1 MLGCVGCKHLTSGP
15 SDVRNGLAELQGS
28 LPTCIFLNILTNT
41 ASQEQVREICI
52 SLFHLKGKFLSTVLF
67 LHLLK
72 TNPTWTYPSPD
83 KAWSRSKDKQNS
95 MSENSILWE
104 VPHPLTTFGAC
115 LRNEGCAKPICNGSV
130 LKTNMRQYHCHLQ
143 FM

>member
-28 LPTCIFLNILTNT
+28 LPTCIFLNILTNA

-52 SLFHLKGKFLSTVLF
+52 SLFHLKGKFLSIVLF

-72 TNPTWTYPSPD
+72 TNPT
-83 KAWSRSKDKQNS
+83 
-95 MSENSILWE
+95 
-104 VPHPLTTFGAC
+104 
-115 LRNEGCAKPICNGSV
+115 
-130 LKTNMRQYHCHLQ
+130 
-143 FM
+143 